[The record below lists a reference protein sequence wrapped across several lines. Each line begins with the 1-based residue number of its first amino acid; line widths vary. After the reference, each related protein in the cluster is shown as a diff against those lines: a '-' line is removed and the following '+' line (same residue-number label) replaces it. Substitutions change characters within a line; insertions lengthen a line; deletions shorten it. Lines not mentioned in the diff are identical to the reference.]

1 LRSLALHLRNYPGR
15 QSRTAYLNSGEY
27 DSMNGDS
34 FAKKLLGNRSFFS
47 WIFGTFFSDS
57 TNTSGLLAIGLV
69 ASVIYLY
76 IKNGQVADRMLDAV
90 FIIVGFYFG
99 GATARKQDEKAEP

>member
-1 LRSLALHLRNYPGR
+1 M
-15 QSRTAYLNSGEY
+15 E
-27 DSMNGDS
+27 SMVAR
-34 FAKKLLGNRSFFS
+34 FLGNRSLFS

-57 TNTSGLLAIGLV
+57 TNTSGLLAVGLV

-76 IKNGQVADRMLDAV
+76 FQSGQVPDRLLDAV

-99 GATARKQDEKAEP
+99 GATAKRVQQGEQQQP

>member
-1 LRSLALHLRNYPGR
+1 MSDESWFSRILGSRSL
-15 QSRTAYLNSGEY
+15 
-27 DSMNGDS
+27 
-34 FAKKLLGNRSFFS
+34 FS

-69 ASVIYLY
+69 ASVIYIY
-76 IKNGQVADRMLDAV
+76 VKTGQVPERILDAV

-99 GATARKQDEKAEP
+99 GATAKRADPNVEREP

>member
-1 LRSLALHLRNYPGR
+1 MSYMGKFLGDRSL
-15 QSRTAYLNSGEY
+15 
-27 DSMNGDS
+27 
-34 FAKKLLGNRSFFS
+34 FS

-76 IKNGQVADRMLDAV
+76 VQTGQVADRLLDAV

-99 GATARKQDEKAEP
+99 GATARRSVGEPAPQPGRN